1 VSGRPIV
8 VVPCYNEERRLEV
21 DRFLAFARDADLE
34 LLFVDDGSKDGTL
47 RVLQDARARA
57 PDRVHVLPL
66 AQNGGKAEAV
76 RQGLL
81 DAMDRGAPIAGY
93 LDADL
98 ATPPEE
104 MARVLRALDDPALSV
119 VMGARV
125 SLLGRDV
132 QRTPARHYL
141 GRVFAT
147 AASLILNMRVYD
159 TQCGAKALRT
169 SPALRAALD
178 ERFLSRWAFDVE
190 LIGRLLA
197 EGVPV
202 SAFFE
207 VPLLV
212 WRDVKGS
219 KLGAGAMANVLAD
232 LARIRADLARR
243 RSRPR

>member
-1 VSGRPIV
+1 
-8 VVPCYNEERRLEV
+8 
-21 DRFLAFARDADLE
+21 
-34 LLFVDDGSKDGTL
+34 
-47 RVLQDARARA
+47 
-57 PDRVHVLPL
+57 
-66 AQNGGKAEAV
+66 V